1 MSLRTLVGVIM
12 VAFLFSGNAIAA
24 LTFTGTPTN
33 SWAYFIKPEPSV
45 GENDQYF
52 VTSQSAYAG
61 ATFQGYVS
69 DAPWGLGQPRAADLI
84 FSTFVTS
91 ATTQQIPLILDG
103 DDGHSL
109 FVNNAFVGGGPF
121 GADVLHTLNLTAG
134 VPVRLDM
141 AGFNG
146 PGGWVF
152 VLQTVAGVKGVVAGL
167 AVQQIASAAAVDR
180 VVAATAEEPVVPAA
194 AVEVVADQNEDG
206 RPKRGRS

>member
-152 VLQTVAGVKGVVAGL
+152 VLQTVAGGQSLSQVPGVTINATGITIPEPQLGFILLL
-167 AVQQIASAAAVDR
+167 AAHSWRRSSR
-180 VVAATAEEPVVPAA
+180 V
-194 AVEVVADQNEDG
+194 
-206 RPKRGRS
+206 RLHR